1 MIWSRSWILTLN
13 FLVLTRLFDD
23 IPGPRSDLSSEV
35 EGKVEVQDNGYNG
48 AKAAFTCHFNPISW
62 FIFIG

>member
-1 MIWSRSWILTLN
+1 MTLN

-48 AKAAFTCHFNPISW
+48 AKAAFTCHFNPIS
-62 FIFIG
+62 